1 MRREIYAIH
10 PGEHLLEE
18 LQERGASQAD
28 LARAL
33 MIPVSRVSEIVRG
46 RRGITAD
53 TALRLGRWMGT
64 GPEYWLR
71 LQELYDLRVAE
82 REHGAEIAKVK
93 PWQDAAA

>member
-1 MRREIYAIH
+1 MVDTRSTATGVKGTALLCQRNEIHTAN
-10 PGEHLLEE
+10 
-18 LQERGASQAD
+18 
-28 LARAL
+28 
-33 MIPVSRVSEIVRG
+33 VCVSEIVRG